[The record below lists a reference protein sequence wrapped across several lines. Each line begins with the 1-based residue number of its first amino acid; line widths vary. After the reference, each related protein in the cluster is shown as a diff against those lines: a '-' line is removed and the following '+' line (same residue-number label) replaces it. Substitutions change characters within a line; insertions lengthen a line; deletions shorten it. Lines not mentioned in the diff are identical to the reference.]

1 MQSTGSEEWCNM
13 QGPGPG
19 HMRRPI
25 FTQFDAY
32 ITVIAFMAHLGL
44 HPSSQI
50 GKICPQHSAK
60 QNY

>member
-1 MQSTGSEEWCNM
+1 M

-25 FTQFDAY
+25 LTQFDAY